1 MGIFSFIKS
10 AGEAYLKKS
19 TLTARKKQ
27 RSKEMQNQRQEGILE
42 GMLYSAGLK
51 INQLEVELEGQTV
64 KVYGETKSAAD
75 REKAILILG
84 NVDGIENVEDRISL
98 LGEEAHTE
106 FYKVQ
111 KGDSLSKI
119 AKKFYGDPLKYNILF
134 EANKEV
140 IKDPNLIYPG
150 QVIRLPALVNPV

>member
-19 TLTARKKQ
+19 TLSSRKKQ

-42 GMLYSAGLK
+42 GMLYSAGLR
-51 INQLEVELEGQTV
+51 INHLEVELEGKTV
-64 KVYGETKSAAD
+64 KVYGETKLASE

-84 NVDGIENVEDRISL
+84 NVDGIEEVDDRISL
-98 LGEEAHTE
+98 LVEEAQAE
-106 FYKVQ
+106 FYEVQ

-119 AKKFYGDPLKYNILF
+119 AKKYYGDPLKYNILF

-140 IKDPNLIYPG
+140 IKDPNMIYPG
-150 QVIRLPALVNPV
+150 QVIRIPVM

>member
-1 MGIFSFIKS
+1 
-10 AGEAYLKKS
+10 
-19 TLTARKKQ
+19 
-27 RSKEMQNQRQEGILE
+27 MQNQRQEGILE

-150 QVIRLPALVNPV
+150 QVIRIPALVNPV